1 MTASDRRRRPAVLL
15 LAAALVGLAGAA
27 PAAAQESPPEAP
39 SCLPEGAEQPMRYDG
54 WPVPGQ
60 AQASGDLIPYIVSTQ
75 LVAGPARILLT
86 LLDSTNAI
94 LAAPDVPVTVAL
106 YDLVADPATPVATVD
121 GAYLDPGTGRGL
133 YRIAAELRCWGDWGM
148 EVTAGLPGG
157 PVSARVIT
165 GVLPAGSTPRI
176 GTPAPLS
183 DSPVGTTSAE
193 IAAITTDLDPEP
205 AFYAYSIADA
215 VTSGRPSAILF
226 ATPMLCATATCGPTL
241 DIVKKVAAEVGD
253 ALVVV
258 HVEPYQLRLTEGGI
272 QPLLS
277 ADGQLQP
284 LPAVFDWGLPT
295 EPYLFIVDAQ
305 GRIAAALEGIV
316 GEDELRA
323 AVLDVLGGATAG

>member
-1 MTASDRRRRPAVLL
+1 MTASDRHRRPAALLLSTVLL
-15 LAAALVGLAGAA
+15 ALAGAA
-27 PAAAQESPPEAP
+27 PAAAQESVPEAP
-39 SCLPEGAEQPMRYDG
+39 ACLPDGAEQPMRYDG

-75 LVAGPARILLT
+75 VVAGPARILLT

-94 LAAPDVPVTVAL
+94 LAAPDVPVTVAFH
-106 YDLVADPATPVATVD
+106 DLVADPATPVATVE
-121 GAYLDPGTGRGL
+121 GRYLDPGTGRGL
-133 YRIAAELRCWGDWGM
+133 YVVAADLRCWGDWGL

-176 GTPAPLS
+176 GMPAPLS

-205 AFYAYSIADA
+205 AFYATSIADA
-215 VTSGRPSAILF
+215 VTSGKPSAILF
-226 ATPMLCATATCGPTL
+226 ATPLLCATATCGPTL

-253 ALVVV
+253 ALIVV

-284 LPAVFDWGLPT
+284 IPAVFEWGLPT
-295 EPYLFIVDAQ
+295 EPFLFLVDAE
-305 GRIAAALEGIV
+305 GRIAASLEGVV

-323 AVLDVLGGATAG
+323 AVLDVLAGAAAG